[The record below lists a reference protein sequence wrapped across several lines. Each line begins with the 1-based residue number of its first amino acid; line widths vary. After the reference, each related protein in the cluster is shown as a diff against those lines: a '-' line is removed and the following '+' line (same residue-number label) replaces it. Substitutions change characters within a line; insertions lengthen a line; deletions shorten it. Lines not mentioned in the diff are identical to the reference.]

1 MIGGYMKKRY
11 LLLGGIIF
19 LILTGCGN
27 TSMEAKSLSDF
38 ENAGNNNSYVV
49 TDNKENYKN
58 SDYIVEASLASY
70 NDISIEMIVYDTS
83 DNASLVQEE
92 QIKNFNL
99 LKSTGASE
107 KRDKGNN
114 YYKYVLISNNYYM
127 ISSRIDN
134 TLIFCKTPLSNKDK
148 VENLINE
155 MGY

>member
-19 LILTGCGN
+19 LLLTGCGN

-38 ENAGNNNSYVV
+38 ENAGNNNNYVV

-114 YYKYVLISNNYYM
+114 YYM